1 MTNAMSRRTVMRSL
15 AGAGVGAL
23 VLGLTACDPTGA
35 SDPDGTGAL
44 PPSGQ
49 PTTPPT
55 DTPTAAPTAAP
66 GTPSATAAPTG
77 TGTPGTTGARRFG
90 AEWENHLRTVMSWP
104 SSENI
109 WGEQL
114 AEVRRDVAGLAQAI
128 AAREPVVLMARPD
141 QKDAAQKAC
150 GAAVEVVPVT
160 VDDLWARDT
169 VPVFVEEGGKVKGVD
184 FNFNGWG
191 RKQQH
196 ANDAKVA
203 RTVLAKYGV
212 ERIETR
218 LVAEGGSFET
228 DGEGTLLVT
237 ESSVVNANRNPG
249 MSRDQVEAELK
260 KALGVTKVVWLAGV
274 KGKDIT
280 DAHVDCLVRFVAPG
294 VVVLDKA
301 FPGTPPD
308 VWSRS
313 ADQARSVLGNATD
326 ARGRKLQV
334 VELQQPDPDRITGR
348 GDAFVSSYMNFYIG
362 TKGVYLPRFG
372 DQKADEHAQQVMK
385 KYFPTRE
392 IVPVKIDGIAGGGGG
407 IHCATHDIP
416 AIG

>member
-1 MTNAMSRRTVMRSL
+1 MTNTMSRRTVMRSL
-15 AGAGVGAL
+15 AGAGAGAL

-49 PTTPPT
+49 PGSPTGTPAE
-55 DTPTAAPTAAP
+55 TPTTAPTTAP
-66 GTPSATAAPTG
+66 GTPAATATPTG
-77 TGTPGTTGARRFG
+77 ASGARRFG
-90 AEWENHLRTVMSWP
+90 AEWDSHLRTVMSWP
-104 SSENI
+104 ASENI

-114 AEVRRDVAGLAQAI
+114 PEVRKDIAALAQAI

-150 GAAVEVVPVT
+150 GPAVEVLPVT

-196 ANDAKVA
+196 GNDAKVA

-212 ERIETR
+212 DRIETR

-237 ESSVVNANRNPG
+237 ESSVVNDNRNPG

-260 KALGVTKVVWLAGV
+260 KALGVTKVIWLAGV

-301 FPGTPPD
+301 FPGSPPD

-313 ADQARSVLGNATD
+313 ADQARSVLRNATD
-326 ARGRKLQV
+326 ARGRKLEV
-334 VELQQPDPDRITGR
+334 VELQQPDPERITGR

-362 TKGVYLPRFG
+362 TKGVYLPKFG
-372 DQKADEHAQQVMK
+372 DQKADEHAQQVLK

-392 IVPVKIDGIAGGGGG
+392 IVAVKIDGIAGGGGG

-416 AIG
+416 AHG